1 MPAARDARD
10 ADHVNYEL
18 TIALR
23 YLWTARKQ
31 LHTAFLSIIS
41 ALGLAVGV
49 GTLLVSL
56 ALLSGLQSR
65 IKSRL
70 ISSSPHVLVEPVG
83 DFAIIDPPAT
93 EAACRSVATRVE
105 PYVSGYAWISNSRSQ
120 TGRPARIRSIDPATI
135 EITESLNPGAVSE
148 GSIIWMTRSAAAAL
162 RLKAGDAVVVV
173 GPRTR
178 LTPFGAA
185 PVFRKF
191 GDVRIVDS
199 PPVHDAEAEV
209 LLSFEDASA
218 IFMTGGR
225 PTAIALWIASVE
237 SVDEARATLEA
248 ALPDT
253 AIKTWKEINRPLFLA
268 LRLEKLVMFATI
280 SLIVLVAALN
290 LVCSLAMLVVEKRSR
305 IGILRTLGATE
316 SSIRRIFLLVGLLIG
331 VSGTIA
337 GNLAGLGFSW
347 IADRYR
353 LVPLPGESFV
363 LSHVPF
369 AIELQDVVIVNL
381 IAVVLSVIAAW
392 YPASIASKLDPI
404 AAIREE

>member
-1 MPAARDARD
+1 M
-10 ADHVNYEL
+10 NYEL

-83 DFAIIDPPAT
+83 DYAISDAPAA
-93 EAACRSVATRVE
+93 EAACRAVATRVE
-105 PYVSGYAWISNSRSQ
+105 PYVSGYAWISNARSE
-120 TGRPARIRSIDPATI
+120 TGRPARVRSIDTATVA
-135 EITESLNPGAVSE
+135 TAESLSADVPE
-148 GSIIWMTRSAAAAL
+148 GSSVVWLTRSSAAAL
-162 RLKAGDAVVVV
+162 RLAEGDAVVVV

-191 GDVRIVDS
+191 ADVRIVDS
-199 PPVHDAEAEV
+199 PPEHDAQAEV
-209 LLSFEDASA
+209 LLSFDDAAA

-237 SVDEARATLEA
+237 AVDDARATLEA

-316 SSIRRIFLLVGLLIG
+316 SSIRRIFLLVGLMIG
-331 VSGTIA
+331 VGGTIA

-347 IADRYR
+347 IADRYG
-353 LVPLPGESFV
+353 LVPLPGDSFV
-363 LSHVPF
+363 ASHVPF
-369 AIELQDVVIVNL
+369 AIEPQDVVIVNA
-381 IAVVLSVIAAW
+381 IAVILSIVAAW

>member
-1 MPAARDARD
+1 MT
-10 ADHVNYEL
+10 YEL
-18 TIALR
+18 TNALR

-49 GTLLVSL
+49 ATLLISL

-70 ISSSPHVLVEPVG
+70 ISSSPHVLVEPIG
-83 DFAIIDPPAT
+83 DYAIVDPQRAVT
-93 EAACRSVATRVE
+93 ACSTVATRVE
-105 PYVSGYAWISNSRSQ
+105 PYVSGFAWISNARSE
-120 TGRPARIRSIDPATI
+120 TGRPARVRSIDPSAVTTA
-135 EITESLNPGAVSE
+135 ETLNPNPPA
-148 GSIIWMTRSAAAAL
+148 GSDVIWLTRGSASAL
-162 RLKAGDAVVVV
+162 RLGEGDTVVVV

-191 GDVRIVDS
+191 ADVRIVDAA
-199 PPVHDAEAEV
+199 PEHDADAEV
-209 LLSFEDASA
+209 LLSFDDASA
-218 IFMTGGR
+218 VFMTGGR
-225 PTAIALWIASVE
+225 PTAIALWLASVE
-237 SVDEARATLEA
+237 TVDEARATLAA

-253 AIKTWKEINRPLFLA
+253 TIKTWKEINRPLFLA

-290 LVCSLAMLVVEKRSR
+290 LICSLAMLVVEKRGR

-331 VSGTIA
+331 LAGTIA
-337 GNLAGLGFSW
+337 GNAAGLGFSW
-347 IADRYR
+347 LADRFG

-363 LSHVPF
+363 VSHVPF
-369 AIELQDVVIVNL
+369 AIELQDVVIVNA
-381 IAVVLSVIAAW
+381 IAVVLSIVAAW